1 MSRRSEKRRK
11 NRRKQNTAGLLL
23 MGGGALIVL
32 GVLAALWL
40 PSRTEK
46 SSAPSGGRAGNS
58 VIPAEIASRPA
69 PDLTLTGL
77 DGEPVSL
84 ADYRGQVVLLNNWAI
99 WCPPCKAEM
108 PDLEAYH
115 EAHKDEGFTVIAVNA
130 GDRPAEVKA
139 FAEAYHLTFPVW
151 PDPNTDTLRAFG
163 IQGLPTSYLIDRNG
177 MLRATWTGAITKEVL
192 EEYITPYIKEKN

>member
-1 MSRRSEKRRK
+1 MSRRSEKRRR
-11 NRRKQNTAGLLL
+11 NRRKQKTAPLLL
-23 MGGGALIVL
+23 MGGGVLIIL

-40 PSRTEK
+40 PSRAEK
-46 SSAPSGGRAGNS
+46 STAPTGGRAGNS
-58 VIPAEIASRPA
+58 VIPVEVPERPA
-69 PDLTLTGL
+69 PDLKLQDLEGN
-77 DGEPVSL
+77 PVSL
-84 ADYRGQVVLLNNWAI
+84 ADYRGQVVLLNNWAT

-130 GDRPAEVKA
+130 GDRPNEVAA
-139 FAEAYHLTFPVW
+139 FAQAYHLTFPVW
-151 PDPNTDTLRAFG
+151 PDPSTETLRAFG

-177 MLRATWTGAITKEVL
+177 MVRATWTGAITQAVL

>member
-1 MSRRSEKRRK
+1 MSRRSEKRRR
-11 NRRKQNTAGLLL
+11 NRRKQTLAPVLL

-40 PSRTEK
+40 PSRAEK
-46 SSAPSGGRAGNS
+46 TTASTGARTANS
-58 VIPAEIASRPA
+58 VVPVEVPAKQA
-69 PDLTLTGL
+69 PDLNLQDL
-77 DGEPVSL
+77 DGNPVSL
-84 ADYRGQVVLLNNWAI
+84 ADYRGQVVLLNNWAT

-130 GDRPAEVKA
+130 GDRPSEVA
-139 FAEAYHLTFPVW
+139 TFVQSYRLTFPVW
-151 PDPNTDTLRAFG
+151 PDPNTETLRAFG

-177 MLRATWTGAITKEVL
+177 MVRATWTGAITQDVL